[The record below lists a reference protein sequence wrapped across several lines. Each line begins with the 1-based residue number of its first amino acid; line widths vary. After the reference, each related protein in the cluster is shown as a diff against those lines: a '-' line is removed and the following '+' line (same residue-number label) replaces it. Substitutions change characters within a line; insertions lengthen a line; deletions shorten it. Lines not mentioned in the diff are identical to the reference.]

1 MPNGGS
7 DCCGTC
13 WFNQSLEGQ
22 RGSGN
27 FNREIPSHC
36 EIRDLDIIDGSRPA
50 HAPPAK
56 RSSYVSF
63 DVRQYRRAIPGI
75 ASCGRTAP
83 AAASNSSRHVSP
95 IHGCGRGPDCIGC
108 VERGVGVLGCSAIS
122 AWRSSS
128 PTPRHL
134 RGGGDG
140 EPTAELAMPAVDH
153 VLGDSAHAG
162 VDNPPRTG
170 YGRLQMTTSQ
180 TARSDPAAPFGA
192 R

>member
-36 EIRDLDIIDGSRPA
+36 EIRDLDIIIC
-50 HAPPAK
+50 
-56 RSSYVSF
+56 VS
-63 DVRQYRRAIPGI
+63 
-75 ASCGRTAP
+75 
-83 AAASNSSRHVSP
+83 
-95 IHGCGRGPDCIGC
+95 
-108 VERGVGVLGCSAIS
+108 
-122 AWRSSS
+122 
-128 PTPRHL
+128 
-134 RGGGDG
+134 GGGDG
-140 EPTAELAMPAVDH
+140 EPTAELAMPVVEH
-153 VLGDSAHAG
+153 VLGDSVHAG